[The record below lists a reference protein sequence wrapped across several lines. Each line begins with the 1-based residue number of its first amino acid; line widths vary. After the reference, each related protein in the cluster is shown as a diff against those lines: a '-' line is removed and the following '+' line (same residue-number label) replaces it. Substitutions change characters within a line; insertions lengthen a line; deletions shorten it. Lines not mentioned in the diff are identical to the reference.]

1 LREQTVI
8 TYAVFPTGTA
18 VWVYDDRGIFSK
30 WIATP
35 SENLENQTLQFE
47 HLCSTPDTDLV
58 TLRAA
63 ARALYD
69 VLITPVQDR
78 IMPNRTLVFELDD
91 ILSGLPMDALV
102 DHEGRYLAQVAS
114 VLLAP
119 SVYQTMHLHS
129 ALPIGSHTAALIVS
143 VPTSSDEDVPPLA
156 DAESEAR
163 AVADSFHSTH
173 WLRGPVATVAAI
185 RHELGR
191 AVVFHFSGHA
201 VSSPEM
207 TGLLLAERDNRTG
220 HARLLN
226 ASTLDA
232 EAARNIQ
239 LAVLSACDT
248 DRGNDPHISGN
259 EGVTQTLL
267 RYGVPHVV
275 ASRWN
280 VDSSQTAVLMRWFYQ
295 RLTAGD
301 SVPNSLHFA
310 QLELLSQ
317 PASAHPYYWAAF
329 AVQGV

>member
-1 LREQTVI
+1 
-8 TYAVFPTGTA
+8 
-18 VWVYDDRGIFSK
+18 
-30 WIATP
+30 
-35 SENLENQTLQFE
+35 
-47 HLCSTPDTDLV
+47 
-58 TLRAA
+58 
-63 ARALYD
+63 
-69 VLITPVQDR
+69 
-78 IMPNRTLVFELDD
+78 
-91 ILSGLPMDALV
+91 
-102 DHEGRYLAQVAS
+102 
-114 VLLAP
+114 
-119 SVYQTMHLHS
+119 MHLHT
-129 ALPIGSHTAALIVS
+129 ARPIGTQTPALVVS
-143 VPTSSDEDVPPLA
+143 VPSSPDEDVLPLA

-163 AVADSFHSTH
+163 AVADSFHSAH
-173 WLRGPVATVAAI
+173 WLKGPVATVAAI
-185 RHELGR
+185 RHELGH

-207 TGLLLAERDNRTG
+207 TGLLLAERDSRTG

-248 DRGNDPHISGN
+248 DRGNDPHLSGN
-259 EGVTQTLL
+259 EGVTQTFL
-267 RYGVPHVV
+267 RYGIPHVV

-280 VDSSQTAVLMRWFYQ
+280 VDSSQTVILMRWFYQ

-310 QLELLSQ
+310 QLALLSQ